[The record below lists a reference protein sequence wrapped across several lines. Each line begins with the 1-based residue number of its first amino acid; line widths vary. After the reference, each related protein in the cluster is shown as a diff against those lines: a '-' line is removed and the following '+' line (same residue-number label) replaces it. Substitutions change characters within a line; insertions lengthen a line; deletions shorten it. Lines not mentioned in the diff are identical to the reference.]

1 MKWKMVRKAVDLQEA
16 TADQGACAPWTRGN
30 NCPPVENLN
39 QTGGE
44 VPDITSMD
52 EKALQDYLHGMGKK
66 ERRELVARL
75 RLVKPKRKKA
85 YRQDISE
92 QQRLQLEYELRSRG
106 FDSSEYEVNLLLRGG
121 SLPSGGGLRIFYQ
134 NGRLREDDKWRQ
146 YY

>member
-1 MKWKMVRKAVDLQEA
+1 MVRKAVDLQEA

-39 QTGGE
+39 HSGRE
-44 VPDITSMD
+44 VPDITPLD

-75 RLVKPKRKKA
+75 RLVKPKPKKT
-85 YRQDISE
+85 YKQDISE
-92 QQRLQLEYELRSRG
+92 LQRLQLEYELRSRG
-106 FDSSEYEVNLLLRGG
+106 FDGSEFEENLLLRGG